1 MKPFRKI
8 DSFKDF
14 VLEQSLPNPVQDKG
28 YDFMNSEHPYPR
40 LVKLPNGKMVTRY
53 FSDPGKKLEEEPV
66 EKLTDDEI
74 EDAGE
79 ELKKGIDKKLSGSM
93 VGRDKTALNKEITTP
108 DGKRVI
114 ISPPQAGW
122 RFSKPPADD
131 GKIDI
136 HDLFLYA
143 TLGTIA
149 LPFLGVSAGAAAVIG
164 AGLGLTEAAI
174 YYLEKDYKMGSAMAF
189 FSMIPIAGK
198 FIGQVFVK
206 SGLKYTPQL
215 FEMSESFYKTLVGK
229 LSGSKK
235 LTEIEVKFLRN
246 IIKFRKQ
253 ILDGFNNYIKN
264 KSSKLL
270 TDKNLLSKFGKEV
283 QVETAGVLKGLTQGI
298 GYFAKS
304 LYGSGKKTMGLGV
317 KLAKGFAPWIIGFEA
332 FQSAWDWVQDAKGD
346 IDYGVSK
353 EGGDWE
359 NTKKVFG
366 SDGSKSDNMKLKK
379 AWEKG
384 WRPGLEVPKD
394 LQTPTYVE
402 NTSKRLEEEENIA
415 KLEELLSR

>member
-1 MKPFRKI
+1 
-8 DSFKDF
+8 
-14 VLEQSLPNPVQDKG
+14 
-28 YDFMNSEHPYPR
+28 
-40 LVKLPNGKMVTRY
+40 
-53 FSDPGKKLEEEPV
+53 
-66 EKLTDDEI
+66 
-74 EDAGE
+74 
-79 ELKKGIDKKLSGSM
+79 
-93 VGRDKTALNKEITTP
+93 
-108 DGKRVI
+108 
-114 ISPPQAGW
+114 
-122 RFSKPPADD
+122 
-131 GKIDI
+131 
-136 HDLFLYA
+136 
-143 TLGTIA
+143 
-149 LPFLGVSAGAAAVIG
+149 
-164 AGLGLTEAAI
+164 
-174 YYLEKDYKMGSAMAF
+174 MGSAMAF

-270 TDKNLLSKFGKEV
+270 TDKNILSKFGKEV

-359 NTKKVFG
+359 NTKQVFG